1 MCWLVRFRGNEA
13 QGTGLVCKHSANLIM
28 VTMIMMI
35 MMIMMRAL
43 IPAP

>member
-1 MCWLVRFRGNEA
+1 MRFRGNN
-13 QGTGLVCKHSANLIM
+13 GKGLVCKHSANLIM

-35 MMIMMRAL
+35 AL